1 MRLSWTL
8 DSLLHPPLPPLPSPA
23 APFTTRR
30 ATATTTMAS
39 TDTTSSS
46 SSLSAT
52 QSGVRVQIY
61 PTSNT
66 GVITPFWRDKYER
79 EARKYWDIFYRR
91 HENRFFKD
99 RHYLDKEWG
108 RYFDDGDENDSKGST
123 SDNKGKKKIVFE
135 GHKDFK
141 ADCVDVFVCDLTVDD
156 LGNKILPSSVDV
168 VTMIFMLSAVSP
180 EKMPLVLQNI
190 RRVLKPS
197 GYVLLRDYAIGDL
210 AQERLTS
217 KDQKISENFYVRGDG
232 TRAFYFSEDFLL
244 GLLKQNGF
252 ICKEFI
258 IHCKQVENRSRGI
271 VMDRRWMQCV
281 FCTTDGSNSHES
293 CNHVNCIP
301 EFNDSEKHH
310 QSSETAVLAN
320 DVDISDS
327 ILVDMFNTSTNFS
340 EKINIAIGDHIFN
353 IKMLSKEFQH
363 TCKSTGLM
371 LWESARLMSSILADN
386 PSIVTGKSILELGCG
401 SSGICSMIAAGAAK
415 LVVATDGDE
424 RALDLLG
431 QNIISN
437 VSPPLSDRMA
447 WKKLEWGNSD
457 DIGSVKE
464 LCPQG
469 FDVIIGTDV
478 TYIPDAILPL
488 FKTAS
493 ALISGGSTGE
503 CKPVLILC
511 HVLRRVDEAS
521 ILDAASQAGF
531 TLVDSWPFET
541 GRETSQQ
548 LRIASKGRGLI
559 AGWLLGDV
567 VQRESH
573 SSALNIMC
581 FEFSRLEQ
589 LCLTDGCAIDC
600 PH

>member
-1 MRLSWTL
+1 MAFGKCFLWLS
-8 DSLLHPPLPPLPSPA
+8 
-23 APFTTRR
+23 
-30 ATATTTMAS
+30 
-39 TDTTSSS
+39 
-46 SSLSAT
+46 
-52 QSGVRVQIY
+52 G
-61 PTSNT
+61 
-66 GVITPFWRDKYER
+66 
-79 EARKYWDIFYRR
+79 
-91 HENRFFKD
+91 
-99 RHYLDKEWG
+99 
-108 RYFDDGDENDSKGST
+108 
-123 SDNKGKKKIVFE
+123 
-135 GHKDFK
+135 
-141 ADCVDVFVCDLTVDD
+141 
-156 LGNKILPSSVDV
+156 
-168 VTMIFMLSAVSP
+168 
-180 EKMPLVLQNI
+180 
-190 RRVLKPS
+190 
-197 GYVLLRDYAIGDL
+197 
-210 AQERLTS
+210 LTS
-217 KDQKISENFYVRGDG
+217 YINRHLIITDQICDCNVK
-232 TRAFYFSEDFLL
+232 LL
-244 GLLKQNGF
+244 LQ
-252 ICKEFI
+252 
-258 IHCKQVENRSRGI
+258 
-271 VMDRRWMQCV
+271 
-281 FCTTDGSNSHES
+281 
-293 CNHVNCIP
+293 
-301 EFNDSEKHH
+301 
-310 QSSETAVLAN
+310 
-320 DVDISDS
+320 
-327 ILVDMFNTSTNFS
+327 
-340 EKINIAIGDHIFN
+340 KINIAIGDHTFN
-353 IKMLSKEFQH
+353 IKMISKEFQH

-401 SSGICSMIAAGAAK
+401 SSGICSMIAARAAK

-437 VSPPLSDRMA
+437 MSPPLSDRMA

-457 DIGSVKE
+457 DIGSVKQ

-531 TLVDSWPFET
+531 SLVDSWSFET
-541 GRETSQQ
+541 RRETSQQ
-548 LRIASKGRGLI
+548 LSIASKERGLI

-589 LCLTDGCAIDC
+589 LCSTDGCAIDC